1 MKLRQNV
8 VLDGGVEQLKAKEK
22 KKMEGENCLIENCGR
37 YSEQVFFVA
46 SESHGQLP

>member
-22 KKMEGENCLIENCGR
+22 KKDGR
-37 YSEQVFFVA
+37 RKLFNRE
-46 SESHGQLP
+46 LR